1 VLSVVDGINIM
12 IIASFLVVGSTKVVV
27 VVSVVC
33 GINIM
38 IVASFFVVGSTK
50 VVVMCFLL
58 YVELT

>member
-1 VLSVVDGINIM
+1 M

-27 VVSVVC
+27 VISVVC

-50 VVVMCFLL
+50 VAVMCFLL
-58 YVELT
+58 